1 MADLLITNGKYFDG
15 DNLVQK
21 NILILQGKIAG
32 IGQIELTSDKIPQ
45 INAEDKFIFP
55 GGIDPHVHLHLPT
68 SAGFSADDFES
79 GSKAALAGGTT
90 SLIDFVTPYRG
101 QSMVDALNLRRKEA
115 QNSLCDVKFH
125 VSPVE
130 WTNKTE
136 QEIIH
141 CIQNEDVRSFKV
153 YMAYQSN
160 IGLSDEDIFKVM
172 KVAGEYGGIVTIHCE
187 VDETIEKLRA
197 QFISEGKTTPKYHP
211 LSRPNSVEA
220 EAVKKA
226 IELAKKAECQLHIVH
241 VSTSESVNYISE
253 AQSNGQPVYAETC
266 PQYLLLDDKLYD
278 QAFDKACKYV
288 MSPALRKKEDQEAL
302 WQAIREGVIHTVGTD
317 HCPFTL
323 EQKRKGLNDFTK
335 IPNGAGGIEHRM
347 SLLYTFGVLKNRISL
362 QKFVEVTSNNP
373 SRIFGF
379 FPNKGTISEGSDAD
393 VVIWDPNAKETISVK
408 THHQN
413 CDLNIYEGF
422 EITGKTIM
430 TIVGGKIKWNA
441 DDTDKKD

>member
-1 MADLLITNGKYFDG
+1 MADLLILKGKYFDG
-15 DNLVQK
+15 DHLSQK
-21 NILILQGKIAG
+21 DIHISEGRIIG
-32 IGQIELTSDKIPQ
+32 IGEFDIKSTNIQR
-45 INAEDKFIFP
+45 INAEGKRILP

-68 SAGFSADDFES
+68 PAGFSADDFEN
-79 GSKAALAGGTT
+79 GSKAAIAGGTT
-90 SLIDFVTPYRG
+90 SLVDFVTPHRG
-101 QSMVDALNLRRKEA
+101 QSIVDALNLRRKEA

-130 WTNKTE
+130 WTNRTE

-141 CIQNEDVRSFKV
+141 CIQNEGIRSFKV
-153 YMAYQSN
+153 YMAYQST

-172 KVAGEYGGIVTIHCE
+172 KVAGKYGGIVTIHCE
-187 VDETIEKLRA
+187 VDKTVEKLRA
-197 QFISEGKTTPKYHP
+197 QFISEEKTTPKYHP
-211 LSRPNSVEA
+211 LSRPNAVEA
-220 EAVKKA
+220 NAVKKA

-241 VSTSESVNYISE
+241 VSTFESVDYISE

-278 QAFDKACKYV
+278 QPFDKACKYV
-288 MSPALRKKEDQEAL
+288 MSPPLRKKEDQEAL

-362 QKFVEVTSNNP
+362 QKFVEVTSNNA

-379 FPNKGTISEGSDAD
+379 FPNKGILSEGSDAD
-393 VVIWDPNAKETISVK
+393 VVIWDPNAKETISAK

-422 EITGKTIM
+422 EIAGKPQI
-430 TIVGGKIKWNA
+430 TIVKGEVKWNA
-441 DDTDKKD
+441 DNTD

>member
-1 MADLLITNGKYFDG
+1 LA
-15 DNLVQK
+15 QK

-45 INAEDKFIFP
+45 INAEDKLIFP

-68 SAGFSADDFES
+68 PSGFSADDFES
-79 GSKAALAGGTT
+79 GSKAAIAGGTT
-90 SLIDFVTPYRG
+90 SLIDFVTPHRG

-115 QNSLCDVKFH
+115 QNSLCDIKFH

-130 WTNKTE
+130 WTNRTE

-141 CIQNEDVRSFKV
+141 CIQNEGVRSFKV

-160 IGLSDEDIFKVM
+160 IGLSDRDIFKVM
-172 KVAGEYGGIVTIHCE
+172 KVAGKYGGIVTIHCE
-187 VDETIEKLRA
+187 VDETIQKLKA
-197 QFISEGKTTPKYHP
+197 QFIAEGKTTPKYHP

-220 EAVKKA
+220 RAVKKA
-226 IELAKKAECQLHIVH
+226 IELAKKAECQLYIVH
-241 VSTSESVNYISE
+241 VSTFESVDYISE
-253 AQSNGQPVYAETC
+253 AQNNGQPVYAETC

-278 QAFDKACKYV
+278 QSFDKACGYV
-288 MSPALRKKEDQEAL
+288 MSPPIRKKEDQEAL
-302 WQAIREGVIHTVGTD
+302 WQAIREGVIHTMGTD

-323 EQKRKGLNDFTK
+323 EQKRRGLNDFTK

-379 FPNKGTISEGSDAD
+379 FPNKGIISEGSDAD
-393 VVIWDPNAKETISVK
+393 VVIWDPNAKETISAK

-422 EITGKTIM
+422 EITGKPLI
-430 TIVGGKIKWNA
+430 TIVKGEVKWNA
-441 DDTDKKD
+441 DHAD